1 MSRAFVK
8 ETEDEP
14 VELPDRPISPHRNLV
29 TEAGLAD
36 IKATLGRFEVA
47 HRTAIEKG
55 VRDAVAAASREIRY
69 WGARLASA
77 EVIKLPSDKS
87 KACFGMSVTLRRD
100 DGREQSFKIVG
111 EDEADPSRGT
121 ISYVSP
127 LAQAVLSHGPGEAV
141 MIAGREALILD
152 VQ

>member
-8 ETEDEP
+8 EAENDT

-29 TEAGLAD
+29 TETGLAD
-36 IKATLGRFEVA
+36 IKARLSRFEA
-47 HRTAIEKG
+47 ALGAARDEG
-55 VRDAVAAASREIRY
+55 DRDAIAAASREIRY
-69 WGARLASA
+69 WKARLATA
-77 EVIKLPSDKS
+77 EVVKLSADRTRAS
-87 KACFGMSVTLRRD
+87 FGMTISLRRD

-121 ISYVSP
+121 VSYVSP
-127 LAQAVLSHGPGEAV
+127 LARAVLSHGPGDTV

-152 VQ
+152 VR

>member
-8 ETEDEP
+8 ESENDT

-29 TEAGLAD
+29 TEAGLAA
-36 IKATLGRFEVA
+36 IRGTLSRFEAV
-47 HRTAIEKG
+47 HRAAMDEG
-55 VRDAVAAASREIRY
+55 DREAAGAASREIRY
-69 WGARLASA
+69 WKARLASA
-77 EVIKLPSDKS
+77 EVVKLPADIS
-87 KACFGMSVTLRRD
+87 KVSFGMTVAVRRD
-100 DGREQSFKIVG
+100 DGRKQTFRIVG

-121 ISYVSP
+121 VSYMSP
-127 LAQAVLSHGPGEAV
+127 LAQAVLSYGPGEAV

>member
-1 MSRAFVK
+1 VFSL
-8 ETEDEP
+8 DL
-14 VELPDRPISPHRNLV
+14 LPSLLWLR
-29 TEAGLAD
+29 
-36 IKATLGRFEVA
+36 
-47 HRTAIEKG
+47 
-55 VRDAVAAASREIRY
+55 
-69 WGARLASA
+69 GARLVSA
-77 EVIKLPSDKS
+77 EVVKLPVDKS
-87 KACFGMSVTLRRD
+87 KVCFGMIVTLRRD

-141 MIAGREALILD
+141 VIAGREALTLD